1 MNITSA
7 QKPRCLNCLYYDT
20 TRTPIMDGQLLFG
33 ECRRRSPKHGT
44 INGLDAPSWPNVAPE
59 MWCGEHAWKVIT
71 GDERR
76 NSIGD
81 PKLWRE
87 LNYGETIKQGD
98 ERLEGTVW
106 HPVRY
111 EECDDTKY
119 FGGKPHRRA
128 I

>member
-1 MNITSA
+1 
-7 QKPRCLNCLYYDT
+7 
-20 TRTPIMDGQLLFG
+20 
-33 ECRRRSPKHGT
+33 
-44 INGLDAPSWPNVAPE
+44 
-59 MWCGEHAWKVIT
+59 MWCGEHAWKAIT
-71 GDERR
+71 GEEQR

-87 LNYGETIKQGD
+87 LNYGETIKEGD

-111 EECDDTKY
+111 EECYDTKY

-128 I
+128 IGCQHDFCLIADDGSERCSKCGTVAPEA